1 MVKRGELPEPVSADH
16 MARLKPLKRVGGK
29 MSNEA
34 CNDPEKA
41 QYMGK
46 CCAPGGTRMWGQGSA
61 DIFIDEDQNG
71 KQYAVFLC
79 GGCKQ
84 PLPWQSAS
92 TTASSVILTAEQ
104 KAAIEEKRQA
114 ALARKRAREEA
125 EVAAPQPQ
133 PPPPIRADTDW
144 SENGHVSSPVLCP
157 AHVGRMCQQDYIKS

>member
-16 MARLKPLKRVGGK
+16 LARLKPLKRVGGK

-92 TTASSVILTAEQ
+92 TSASSVTLTAEQ

-144 SENGHVSSPVLCP
+144 SENGHVEPCP
-157 AHVGRMCQQDYIKS
+157 AHVGRMCQQDYIKY

>member
-34 CNDPEKA
+34 SNDPEKA
-41 QYMGK
+41 QYVGK

-92 TTASSVILTAEQ
+92 TSASSVTLTAEQ

-144 SENGHVSSPVLCP
+144 SENGHVEPCP
-157 AHVGRMCQQDYIKS
+157 AHVGRMCQQDYIKY